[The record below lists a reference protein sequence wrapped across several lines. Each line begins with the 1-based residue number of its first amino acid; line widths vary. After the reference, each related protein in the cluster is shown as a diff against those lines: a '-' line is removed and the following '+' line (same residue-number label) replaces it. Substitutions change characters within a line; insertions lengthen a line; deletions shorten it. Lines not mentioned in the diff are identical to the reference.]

1 MPIAEDDYLGCG
13 YNRTISWRSRLLKN
27 VEGGGTFILILYIQ
41 KTFVYRF
48 VLQQDD
54 SDFEPVYIVATF
66 LDPFLSLYL
75 DHELRTR

>member
-1 MPIAEDDYLGCG
+1 MWIQS
-13 YNRTISWRSRLLKN
+13 YNILAVKAPQECR
-27 VEGGGTFILILYIQ
+27 GGGTFILILYIK
-41 KTFVYRF
+41 KTFVYRC